1 MLFLIISFN
10 LSMIASCF
18 VCKIITN
25 FTFIYYIN
33 CHKTFIFFGIVA
45 FYGNIYNLLKFRK

>member
-18 VCKIITN
+18 ACKIIAN

-33 CHKTFIFFGIVA
+33 YHKTFIFFGIVA
-45 FYGNIYNLLKFRK
+45 FYGNIYNFKCKI

>member
-18 VCKIITN
+18 ACKIIATSA
-25 FTFIYYIN
+25 FIYYIN
-33 CHKTFIFFGIVA
+33 CHKTFIFFGIIA
-45 FYGNIYNLLKFRK
+45 FSGNIYNLKSKI

>member
-18 VCKIITN
+18 VCKIIAN
-25 FTFIYYIN
+25 STFIYYIN
-33 CHKTFIFFGIVA
+33 YHKTFIFFGIVA
-45 FYGNIYNLLKFRK
+45 FYGNIYNLKSKI